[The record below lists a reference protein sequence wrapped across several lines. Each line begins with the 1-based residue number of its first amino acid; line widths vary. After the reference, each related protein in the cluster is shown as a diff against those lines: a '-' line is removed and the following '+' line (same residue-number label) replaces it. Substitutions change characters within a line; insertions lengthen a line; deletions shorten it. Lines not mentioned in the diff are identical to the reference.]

1 MTNGRCHGKPIRES
15 TLSNGTRKENST
27 VAVQTGMPFHASVA
41 SDKGAVEGLTRALAA
56 ELAPRIRANA
66 IAPSLTDTPLA
77 KQLLSTETKRKA
89 SEERHPLKRL
99 GATDDIAGIAVF
111 LPGEDA
117 AWITGQVLHVDGGVS
132 SVRLFS

>member
-1 MTNGRCHGKPIRES
+1 
-15 TLSNGTRKENST
+15 
-27 VAVQTGMPFHASVA
+27 MPFHASVA